1 MSYNVVELK
10 RVLTEYMGWA
20 LETFPDETIEEQAI
34 HLRKEL
40 AELRLSG
47 EAEELAD
54 CLMLAHLVNLRLL
67 WTARDVSFDVVEE
80 IRRKLEVNRRR
91 KWVRTSEGDYQHSEE
106 P

>member
-1 MSYNVVELK
+1 MYDVTELK
-10 RVLTEYMGWA
+10 RVLTEYMAWA
-20 LETFPDETIEEQAI
+20 LETFPEETIEEQAI

-67 WTARDVSFDVVEE
+67 WQARDAPFDVVAEV
-80 IRRKLEVNRRR
+80 RRKLEINRRR
-91 KWVRTSEGDYQHSEE
+91 KWVRTPEGDYQHVEE
-106 P
+106 QR